1 MKKGAIIISTIFL
14 FSGFVF
20 INSADLYTKKQIDQ
34 FSERLIS
41 RQYAEFESKYRK
53 EKWKGEHVIYL
64 ADLLY
69 SNIHVHKPSHLT
81 SRYMPTP
88 NCKKCN
94 KLKKIKGAYQVVAVP
109 CRGHLVY
116 GAGNNTPDSYQNG
129 FRKILANNPDFA
141 FKAFEIYGESLIRA
155 LKADVRMVH
164 NRKKQ
169 LPKHSNCNECWR
181 KKQVTCDKN
190 RPYMPNFSSDKFWEQ
205 EKELFNKYQSLI
217 SYLLTLDDKSLNY
230 FIADIGAG
238 SDKHK
243 HAEEQGAYEL
253 KELLIAKGLYKWKND
268 PNPSLYDYR
277 SYPGDLLT
285 LTYRVNLNYPEWT
298 PRKFLQQAL
307 RFSNEVEE
315 VL

>member
-94 KLKKIKGAYQVVAVP
+94 KLKKIKGTYQVVAVP

-141 FKAFEIYGESLIRA
+141 FKAFEIYGENLIRA

-169 LPKHSNCNECWR
+169 LPKHSNCNECWK

-230 FIADIGAG
+230 FIASIGEKWW
-238 SDKHK
+238 STP
-243 HAEEQGAYEL
+243 EEQGAYEL
-253 KELLIAKGLYKWKND
+253 KELLIEKGLYKWKGD
-268 PNPSLYDYR
+268 PRPGLHNYA

-307 RFSNEVEE
+307 KFSNEVEK

>member
-20 INSADLYTKKQIDQ
+20 INSADLYTKKQIYQ

-41 RQYAEFESKYRK
+41 KKYSAFSSKYRK
-53 EKWKGEHVIYL
+53 EKWNGDRVIYL
-64 ADLLY
+64 ANILY
-69 SNIHVHKPSHLT
+69 SNIHINKPLDAASGYDKV
-81 SRYMPTP
+81 SRSWGYRAGDATP
-88 NCKKCN
+88 K
-94 KLKKIKGAYQVVAVP
+94 
-109 CRGHLVY
+109 
-116 GAGNNTPDSYQNG
+116 SYQDG

-141 FKAFEIYGESLIRA
+141 FKAFEIYGENLIRA

-169 LPKHSNCNECWR
+169 LPKHSNCNECWK

-230 FIADIGAG
+230 FIASIGEKWW
-238 SDKHK
+238 STP
-243 HAEEQGAYEL
+243 EEQGAYEL
-253 KELLIAKGLYKWKND
+253 KELLIEKGLYKWKDD
-268 PNPSLYDYR
+268 PRPGLHNYE

-307 RFSNEVEE
+307 KFSNEVEK